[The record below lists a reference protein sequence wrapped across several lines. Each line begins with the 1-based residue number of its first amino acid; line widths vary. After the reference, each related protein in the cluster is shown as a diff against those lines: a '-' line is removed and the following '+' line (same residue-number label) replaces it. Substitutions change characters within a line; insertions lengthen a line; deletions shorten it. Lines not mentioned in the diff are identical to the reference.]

1 MLAFYE
7 KYLEMKN
14 LFILIIV
21 LSKLN
26 LVSQNNKSEAYFA
39 SGCFWC
45 VESIYESLRG
55 VIEVESGYSGGSV
68 KNPTYYQVLTGKTGH
83 AEAIKVT
90 YNPQII
96 SFKDLVKIFF
106 ASHDPTTLNRQGP
119 DVGTHYRSIAFFQN
133 DNEKNTIDSEIKK
146 LLDNNTYK
154 KIVTEVK
161 KFISF
166 YIAEDYHQDYKKKN
180 PNNPYIWNV
189 SIPRINNFKNKFP
202 ELLK

>member
-1 MLAFYE
+1 MLAFNE

-14 LFILIIV
+14 LFILIII

-45 VESIYESLRG
+45 VESIYESLKG

-96 SFKDLVKIFF
+96 SFKDLVKVFF

-133 DNEKNTIDSEIKK
+133 DNEKNIIESEIKK
-146 LLDNNTYK
+146 LLDNNIYK

-161 KFISF
+161 KFFSF

-180 PNNPYIWNV
+180 PNNPYIWRV

>member
-1 MLAFYE
+1 MLGFNE

-96 SFKDLVKIFF
+96 SFKDLVKVFF

-133 DNEKNTIDSEIKK
+133 DNEKNIIDSEIKK
-146 LLDNNTYK
+146 LLDNDTYK

>member
-1 MLAFYE
+1 MLAFNE
-7 KYLEMKN
+7 KYLEVKN
-14 LFILIIV
+14 IFILIIV

-45 VESIYESLRG
+45 VESIYESLKG

-68 KNPTYYQVLTGKTGH
+68 KNPTYYQVLTEKTGH

-96 SFKDLVKIFF
+96 SFKDLVKVFF

-133 DNEKNTIDSEIKK
+133 DNEKNIIESEIKK
-146 LLDNNTYK
+146 LLDNNIYK

-161 KFISF
+161 KFFSF

-180 PNNPYIWNV
+180 PNNPYIWSV

>member
-1 MLAFYE
+1 MLAINE

-26 LVSQNNKSEAYFA
+26 LLSQNNKSEAYFA

-45 VESIYESLRG
+45 VESIYESLKG

-96 SFKDLVKIFF
+96 SFKDLVKVFF

-133 DNEKNTIDSEIKK
+133 DNEKNIIDSEIKK